1 MPTPAGWTAPEI
13 AALRSGHLSWSG
25 LVRIATPSPARFWCG
40 VGDLAVVNSA
50 FDADGTVYPGGRHLV
65 SFPQFQSLWNGLA
78 ERVVVTLDGV
88 TDEMRTL
95 AYDEAADVRGAI
107 VRLAIILFD
116 GDYQQVGKIRWL
128 RRGRCDVIE
137 TSNRPGSLGGR
148 VKSISLS
155 LGSQMTGRVVPGQGM
170 WTLMDQQSRPGSST
184 DLFFERTITESQ
196 ERTIKWPK

>member
-1 MPTPAGWTAPEI
+1 MAIPAGWTADEI
-13 AALRSGHLSWSG
+13 TALRGGHLSWSG
-25 LVRIATPSPARFWCG
+25 LVRIATPSPVRLWCG
-40 VGDLAVVNSA
+40 VGDLRVVNSA
-50 FDADGTVYPGGRHLV
+50 FDADNTLYLGAHHLIT
-65 SFPQFQSLWNGLA
+65 FPQFQALWNGLA

-95 AYDEAADVRGAI
+95 AYDEADDVIGAI

-116 GDYQQVGKIRWL
+116 TDYQQVGKIRWS

-137 TSNRPGSLGGR
+137 TSNRPGRLGGR
-148 VKSISLS
+148 IKSISLS

-170 WTLMDQQSRPGSST
+170 WTLADQQSRPGSST